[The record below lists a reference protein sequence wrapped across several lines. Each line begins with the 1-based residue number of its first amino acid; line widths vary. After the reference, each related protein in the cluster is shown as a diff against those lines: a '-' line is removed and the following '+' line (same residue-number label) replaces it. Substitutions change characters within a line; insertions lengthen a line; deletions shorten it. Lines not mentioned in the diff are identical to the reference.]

1 MEGVKNKKLQNLFY
15 IYMIKTKMKLQK
27 MMSMRVAG
35 LYILGL
41 VMNTSSVFAQ
51 NNTPYIQTA
60 ISVSRDG

>member
-1 MEGVKNKKLQNLFY
+1 
-15 IYMIKTKMKLQK
+15 MKLQK

-41 VMNTSSVFAQ
+41 VMNTSSAFAQ